1 MRPSATNSRK
11 FIMIPSQR
19 GLFDIPDHIAYFN
32 CAYMSPLMHKVVAA
46 GQQAVTLKAQPW
58 QISPPDFFATPER
71 ARGLFARLINAQ
83 ADDIAMVPACSYG
96 TATAALNLPVAKGQT
111 MVVLQDQFPSNVYPW
126 RELAAD
132 REAEVVTIPR
142 GGNDGWTPR
151 ILDAINENTAIV
163 ALPHCHWTDGSLID
177 LEAVGRQCRQVG
189 AALVVDLTQSIGA
202 LPFDVTTI
210 QPDFAVAAGYKWMM
224 GPYTLGFLYVA
235 PKHRDGRPLEHNWIA
250 RQGSEDFAGL
260 VDYKSEFQPGARRF
274 DMGEGANFIALPM
287 AVAALEQLLEWG
299 VTEIQ
304 ETLSVM
310 TARIA
315 ERAAPL
321 GLTASDPS
329 MRAGHFLGLGF
340 PGEVPDGLTDRLG
353 QAGVYV
359 SVRGQSMRVTPHLFN
374 NDADIDRLI
383 NALTDAL
390 SP

>member
-1 MRPSATNSRK
+1 
-11 FIMIPSQR
+11 MIPCQR
-19 GLFDIPDHIAYFN
+19 HLFDIPDHIAYFN

-58 QISPPDFFATPER
+58 QISPPDFFSTPER
-71 ARGLFARLINAQ
+71 ARELFARLINAQ
-83 ADDIAMVPACSYG
+83 ADDIAIVPSCSYG
-96 TATAALNLPVAKGQT
+96 TATAAQNLPVAKGQT

-177 LEAVGRQCRQVG
+177 LDAVGRQCRKVG

-202 LPFDVTTI
+202 LPFDVTSI

-250 RQGSEDFAGL
+250 RQGSQDFAGL
-260 VDYKSEFQPGARRF
+260 VDYKFEFQPGARRF

-287 AVAALEQLLEWG
+287 AVAALEQLLDWG
-299 VTEIQ
+299 VAEIQ
-304 ETLSVM
+304 QTLAAM
-310 TARIA
+310 TTRIA

-321 GLTASDPS
+321 GLSASDPS
-329 MRAGHFLGLGF
+329 LRAGHFLGLGF
-340 PGEVPDGLTDRLG
+340 PGAVPDGLTDRLG

-383 NALTDAL
+383 TALAEEL
-390 SP
+390 SS

>member
-1 MRPSATNSRK
+1 
-11 FIMIPSQR
+11 MIPCQR
-19 GLFDIPDHIAYFN
+19 HLFDIPDDVAYFN
-32 CAYMSPLMHKVVAA
+32 CAYMSPLMKKVVAV

-58 QISPPDFFATPER
+58 QITPPDFFATAET

-96 TATAALNLPVAKGQT
+96 TATAAQNLPVAKGQNI
-111 MVVLQDQFPSNVYPW
+111 VVLQDQFPSNVYPW

-163 ALPHCHWTDGSLID
+163 ALPHCHWTDGSLVD
-177 LEAVGRQCRQVG
+177 LEAAGRRCRQAG

-202 LPFDVTTI
+202 LPFDVAAI

-235 PKHRDGRPLEHNWIA
+235 PRHRDGRPLEHNWIA
-250 RQGSEDFAGL
+250 RRDSENFAGL
-260 VDYKSEFQPGARRF
+260 VDYKSDFQPGARRF

-299 VTEIQ
+299 VEEIQ
-304 ETLSVM
+304 QTLSVM
-310 TARIA
+310 TATIA

-321 GLTASDPS
+321 GLSASDPTR
-329 MRAGHFLGLGF
+329 RAGHFLGLSF
-340 PGEVPDGLTDRLG
+340 PGEIPDGLIERLG
-353 QAGVYV
+353 QDGVYV
-359 SVRGQSMRVTPHLFN
+359 SIRGQSMRVTPHLFN
-374 NDADIDRLI
+374 SDGDIDRLI
-383 NALTDAL
+383 AVLADAL
-390 SP
+390 SS